1 MPLKVALIYNDP
13 QPDRYH
19 AMGESK
25 AELGVL
31 EEVQAVKEALEEL
44 KYDYSMIP
52 LQPPLS
58 KVKHTLQQIKAD
70 VVFNLFEGFD
80 GSPETEGRIAEM
92 LAELKLPFSGCPA
105 SALDLALDKP
115 RTKQLLSEA
124 GIKTPQFQ
132 ILTPSNIET
141 LHLNYPCLVKPIS
154 EDASHG
160 LCEDSVVYSLT
171 SLAKQVERICACFG
185 GKALVEEF
193 LNGREFNTV
202 VMGNQRLTNPAVSEI
217 DYTLPLDK
225 PRILTFASKWDE
237 GSLYYNNTRV
247 QCPAQIT
254 AKEKAH
260 IAKLAKAAFRITGCR
275 GYARADI
282 REGKPG
288 EFYVLEVNPNPDIT
302 PGSGAARQAEAA
314 GFSYSGFI
322 DKILRLALQ

>member
-13 QPDRYH
+13 QPDRYC

-31 EEVQAVKEALEEL
+31 EEVKAVADALEEL
-44 KYDYSMIP
+44 KYEYSLIP
-52 LQPPLS
+52 LRPPLT
-58 KVKHTLQQIKAD
+58 KVKRVLQTIKAD

-80 GSPETEGRIAEM
+80 GSPETEGRIAAM
-92 LAELKLPFSGCPA
+92 LTALKLPFSGCPA
-105 SALDLALDKP
+105 SALDLALDKAK
-115 RTKQLLSEA
+115 TKNLLSAA
-124 GIKTPQFQ
+124 GIKTPQYQ

-141 LHLNYPCLVKPIS
+141 FRLTFPCLVKPVG

-160 LCEDSVVYSLT
+160 LCEDSVVYSLST
-171 SLAKQVERICACFG
+171 LARQVERICACFG
-185 GKALVEEF
+185 GRALVEQF

-202 VMGNQRLTNPAVSEI
+202 VIGNTRLTNPAVSEV

-247 QCPAQIT
+247 QCPAEIT
-254 AKEKAH
+254 AAEKAH
-260 IAKLAKAAFRITGCR
+260 IARLAKAAFRITGCR

-302 PGSGAARQAEAA
+302 PGSGAARQADAA
-314 GFSYSGFI
+314 GFTYSQFV
-322 DKILRLALQ
+322 DKILRLALK

>member
-13 QPDRYH
+13 QPDRYG

-31 EEVQAVKEALEEL
+31 EEVKAVSDALEEL
-44 KYDYSMIP
+44 KYEYSLIP
-52 LQPPLS
+52 LKPPLS
-58 KVKHTLQQIKAD
+58 KVKHVLQSIKAD

-80 GSPETEGRIAEM
+80 GSPETEGRIAAM
-92 LAELKLPFSGCPA
+92 LTELKLPFSGCPA

-115 RTKQLLSEA
+115 RTKNLLSAA
-124 GIKTPQFQ
+124 GIKTPLYQ

-141 LHLNYPCLVKPIS
+141 FHLTFPCLVKPVG

-160 LCEDSVVYSLT
+160 LCEDSVVYNLST
-171 SLAKQVERICACFG
+171 LARQVERICACFG
-185 GKALVEEF
+185 GRALVEQF

-202 VMGNQRLTNPAVSEI
+202 VMGNARLTNPAVSEI

-247 QCPAQIT
+247 QCPAEIT
-254 AKEKAH
+254 PAEKAH
-260 IAKLAKAAFRITGCR
+260 IARLAKAAFRITGCR

-282 REGKPG
+282 REGNPG

-314 GFSYSGFI
+314 GFSYSQFI
-322 DKILRLALQ
+322 DKILRLALK

>member
-13 QPDRYH
+13 IPDRYG

-31 EEVQAVKEALEEL
+31 DEVQAVSNALQDL
-44 KYDYSMIP
+44 KYGYFLIP
-52 LQPPLS
+52 LKPPLS
-58 KVKHTLQQIKAD
+58 KVKRVLQSIKAD

-80 GSPETEGRIAEM
+80 GSPETEGQIAEM
-92 LAELKLPFSGCPA
+92 LTKLKLPFSGCPA
-105 SALDLALDKP
+105 AALSLALDKA
-115 RTKQLLSEA
+115 RTKKLLSEA

-141 LHLNYPCLVKPIS
+141 FHLTFPSLVKPVG

-160 LCEDSVVYSLT
+160 LCEDSVVYNLT
-171 SLAKQVERICACFG
+171 ALAKQVERICACFG
-185 GKALVEEF
+185 GRALVEEF

-202 VMGNQRLTNPAVSEI
+202 VMGNKHLTNPAVSEI

-225 PRILTFASKWDE
+225 PRILTFSSKWDE

-254 AKEKAH
+254 TAERAR

-314 GFSYSGFI
+314 GFTYSQFI
-322 DKILRLALQ
+322 DKILRLALK